1 MDSVAVAAINA
12 NTAAVASMTGVMLVF
27 MGVLITVACGY
38 LIVRYT
44 LRG

>member
-1 MDSVAVAAINA
+1 MDSTLVQAVQE
-12 NTAAVASMTGVMLVF
+12 NTQSVLVLTGSLWIFGGLLCVML
-27 MGVLITVACGY
+27 CGY